1 MEEIR
6 EIDKLKAKR
15 EKNLKLYIKYKMFSW
30 DMLFY
35 YAIIF
40 LFFTQVKNISASNV
54 LLAEAFYPLFKA
66 VLLLILT
73 VIIEKFGKRK
83 ALIIGNIFIALST
96 LTYIFAV
103 DFYLFW

>member
-83 ALIIGNIFIALST
+83 ALIINLIMF
-96 LTYIFAV
+96 
-103 DFYLFW
+103 D